1 MEAISLKIVGT
12 AHMQRGSG
20 VNTGFL
26 RLSACWGAY
35 FKCQVLLGKGW
46 VGGGGGGGG
55 EGQRVVGSQQPTL
68 HTV

>member
-1 MEAISLKIVGT
+1 
-12 AHMQRGSG
+12 MQRGSG

-46 VGGGGGGGG
+46 VGGGDGGGWLGVDNQHCILSKTPNG
-55 EGQRVVGSQQPTL
+55 VLFLSYACQ
-68 HTV
+68 